1 MKEFRIVPTIKQCD
15 TVKEFCGQL
24 NLSQG
29 DLMFVSGG
37 TYKRYFEG
45 LTGEAKVVDYRQY
58 IQGEPSDVMVEKMHE
73 AVGDYKYHRVIA
85 VGGGAILDVAKL
97 FALEKMTPVLELY
110 DKKFPPVRDKELILV
125 PTTCG
130 TGSEVTNIGVL
141 ILESRN
147 TKLGLADDAL
157 LANEAVLIPELLEG
171 LPFRF
176 FATSSIDAL
185 IHAVESFTS
194 PKASPFSRMYSTEA
208 IRMILNG
215 FKEIA
220 AKGEDAR
227 LSHMKGFLMASNYA
241 GIAFSNAG
249 CAAVHAMSFPL
260 GGRYHVPHGEAN
272 YALFTE
278 VYKTYQKLQPVGA
291 IQDLNRL
298 LAECLGCPESQVY
311 EALETLLNKLLQKQ
325 PLRAYGVKENELE
338 EFTDIVI
345 EKQGRLMANNYTELN
360 RETVLKIYKTLY

>member
-130 TGSEVTNIGVL
+130 TGSEVTNIGCFD
-141 ILESRN
+141 S
-147 TKLGLADDAL
+147 
-157 LANEAVLIPELLEG
+157 
-171 LPFRF
+171 
-176 FATSSIDAL
+176 
-185 IHAVESFTS
+185 
-194 PKASPFSRMYSTEA
+194 
-208 IRMILNG
+208 
-215 FKEIA
+215 
-220 AKGEDAR
+220 
-227 LSHMKGFLMASNYA
+227 
-241 GIAFSNAG
+241 GIQK
-249 CAAVHAMSFPL
+249 
-260 GGRYHVPHGEAN
+260 
-272 YALFTE
+272 
-278 VYKTYQKLQPVGA
+278 YKTGF
-291 IQDLNRL
+291 
-298 LAECLGCPESQVY
+298 G
-311 EALETLLNKLLQKQ
+311 
-325 PLRAYGVKENELE
+325 G
-338 EFTDIVI
+338 
-345 EKQGRLMANNYTELN
+345 
-360 RETVLKIYKTLY
+360 